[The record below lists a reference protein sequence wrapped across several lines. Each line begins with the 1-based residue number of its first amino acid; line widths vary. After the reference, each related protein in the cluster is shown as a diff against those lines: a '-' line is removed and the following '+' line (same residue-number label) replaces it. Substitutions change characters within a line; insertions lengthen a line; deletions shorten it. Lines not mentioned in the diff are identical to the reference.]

1 MRSLNVIA
9 PLLGFKR
16 QKGFTLIELM
26 IVVAVIAV
34 LAAIAFPS
42 YQGHMQRTRRAA
54 AAACVLEQVQFME
67 RYYTTNMKYTDAT
80 LPAASTCRA
89 DLAAFYTVALSGA
102 PNGTTY
108 TLRATPVTGSAQVR
122 DDCKTLQIN
131 QAGTK
136 SLVGSTKA
144 PGECF

>member
-1 MRSLNVIA
+1 MFARLPA
-9 PLLGFKR
+9 YKR

-26 IVVAVIAV
+26 IVVAVIAI
-34 LAAIAFPS
+34 LAAIALPS

-54 AAACVLEQVQFME
+54 AAACLLEQAQFME

-80 LPAASTCRA
+80 LPASSTCRT
-89 DLAAFYTVALSGA
+89 DLAAFYTVAVSGTPDA
-102 PNGTTY
+102 TSY
-108 TLRATPVTGSAQVR
+108 TVRATPVTGSSQAR

-136 SLVGSTKA
+136 SLVDSTKSA
-144 PGECF
+144 GQCF